1 MDKMF
6 HGSSK
11 ERARLVSTATGSSWN
26 QNNQPSSQNQ
36 NQSINNLSTKNLG
49 SSPVS
54 NNSKYQSNSVKNV
67 PSMGLTNPNI
77 SGTQ

>member
-1 MDKMF
+1 MAVQKKGPGLYQQQQA
-6 HGSSK
+6 HLGTKTIS
-11 ERARLVSTATGSSWN
+11 
-26 QNNQPSSQNQ
+26 
-36 NQSINNLSTKNLG
+36 LSTKNLG